1 MIGRNV
7 AIYVS
12 ATPVDMR
19 RSFDGLAAAAREA
32 LKQDPESGALFV
44 FANKRGHR
52 LKILWWD
59 RTGYCLLQKRLE
71 WGAFRLPRVLD
82 KDATSVSIDV
92 AELSKILEGVQLPP
106 KKHRMRKQAE
116 ATKSVFSLQTSSP
129 TVSHAQRDLR

>member
-7 AIYVS
+7 SIFVS
-12 ATPVDMR
+12 AAPLDMR
-19 RSFDGLAAAAREA
+19 RSFDGLAAAARET
-32 LKQDPESGALFV
+32 LKHDPESGALFV

-71 WGAFRLPRVLD
+71 WGAFRLPSSLD
-82 KDATSVSIDV
+82 PKATSVAIDV
-92 AELSKILEGVQLPP
+92 AELSKILEGVKLPP

-116 ATKSVFSLQTSSP
+116 QTKSVFSLQP
-129 TVSHAQRDLR
+129 

>member
-12 ATPVDMR
+12 VTPVDMR
-19 RSFDGLAAAAREA
+19 KSFDGLAAAAREA
-32 LKQDPESGALFV
+32 LGKDPESGALFL

-52 LKILWWD
+52 VKILWWD

-71 WGAFRLPRVLD
+71 WGAFRLPRALD
-82 KDATSVSIDV
+82 ANATSVAIDV
-92 AELSKILEGVQLPP
+92 AELSKILEGVKLPP

-116 ATKSVFSLQTSSP
+116 DKSSMFSLP
-129 TVSHAQRDLR
+129 R

>member
-12 ATPVDMR
+12 ATPLDMR
-19 RSFDGLAAAAREA
+19 RSFDGLAAAARET
-32 LKQDPESGALFV
+32 LSQDPESGALFV

-52 LKILWWD
+52 VKILWWD

-71 WGAFRLPRVLD
+71 WGAFRLPRTLD
-82 KDATSVSIDV
+82 PKATSVTIDV
-92 AELSKILEGVQLPP
+92 TELSKILEGVQLPP

-116 ATKSVFSLQTSSP
+116 KKPSVFSLP
-129 TVSHAQRDLR
+129 K

>member
-12 ATPVDMR
+12 VTPLDMR
-19 RSFDGLAAAAREA
+19 RSFDGLAAAARET
-32 LKQDPESGALFV
+32 LRQDPESGALFL

-52 LKILWWD
+52 VKILWWD

-71 WGAFRLPRVLD
+71 WGAFRLPRALD
-82 KDATSVSIDV
+82 TNATTVAIDV
-92 AELSKILEGVQLPP
+92 AELSKILEGVKLPP

-116 ATKSVFSLQTSSP
+116 EKPSIFKLQP
-129 TVSHAQRDLR
+129 